1 MAGADQS
8 KNLGGMLSQ
17 MGATLG
23 SMGGAANG
31 LIDPIKQTFRPDVDP
46 NDPESLRRAA
56 QYQMGVGE
64 QDAARLYTIQAKEL
78 AEKQRKEEE
87 KRKQGIVAK
96 QLSTVKSAIESG
108 TLTPEQMSAMEQGLI
123 ANATDA
129 GMDATKLVGIS
140 QKIVDEKL
148 GRETQRIQADALR
161 NEVADKAA
169 IGALSAKI
177 AAATDAEQLDKII
190 SNAGN
195 YSTEAQQLANSR
207 LSWLETRKSLEQ
219 KAVDMSTPI
228 DTSAA
233 EDLLSK
239 MPDKEREALE
249 PLLNNLKTTQDKG
262 FVNGTWVSPTS
273 KSGAQA
279 QYNALLS
286 RMGEVAI
293 NNAVNE
299 TSALKSDKRKKETQV
314 ETLRLSLM
322 SAIPDEDVNRRA
334 KMGLGVDTKGRAILP
349 TEADLAQA
357 RAELRAERQREV
369 EQQIAFLQGKEVEKP
384 EAETQDDGGFSV
396 KTPDGNVITK
406 AYALR
411 AKESGKTPKQLA
423 DATGISLEQAE
434 MLMGRPVQSSEGKTQ
449 EQLITEGG
457 LINPYRARQKLGLPI
472 Q

>member
-1 MAGADQS
+1 MNEA
-8 KNLGGMLSQ
+8 
-17 MGATLG
+17 LG
-23 SMGGAANG
+23 SMGGAADG
-31 LIDPIKQTFRPDVDP
+31 LIAPIKQTFRPDVDP

-56 QYQMGVGE
+56 QYQTGVGE

-87 KRKQGIVAK
+87 RRKQGIVAK
-96 QLSTVKSAIESG
+96 QLSTVKAAIESG

-148 GRETQRIQADALR
+148 ARETQRIQADALR
-161 NEVADKAA
+161 NEAADKAA
-169 IGALSAKI
+169 ISALSAKI
-177 AAATDAEQLDKII
+177 AAATDAEELDKII

-239 MPDKEREALE
+239 MPDSEREALE
-249 PLLNNLKTTQDKG
+249 PLLNNLKTTQEKG

-299 TSALKSDKRKKETQV
+299 TSALKAEQRKKEAQV

-334 KMGLGVDTKGRAILP
+334 RMGLGVDKKGKAILP
-349 TEADLAQA
+349 TEEDLAQA

-369 EQQIAFLQGKEVEKP
+369 EQQIAFLQGIETEKP
-384 EAETQDDGGFSV
+384 EAEMADDGGFSV

-406 AYALR
+406 EYALR

-434 MLMGRPVQSSEGKTQ
+434 MLMGRSVQASKGKTQ
-449 EQLITEGG
+449 EELITEGG
-457 LINPYRARQKLGLPI
+457 LINPYRARKKLGLPI